1 MKNMR
6 ILCFINSLSS
16 GGAERQI
23 VRLSVMLKQNGY
35 DVVVCTYKDNNFYKD
50 ILTKNSIEYITL
62 NTNSIVKRLIGTISL
77 IRKLNGDV
85 VISYLEQ
92 PSVFCCIAKIFRSF
106 KLVVSERNTTQS
118 LSRNARLRFFLYRF
132 ADWIIPNSYT
142 QGRFITKNYPKY
154 TRKVQVI
161 TNFTDINKFIP
172 IHYQI
177 ESPVVRFIVV
187 ARITPQKN
195 IPVFADAI
203 RKLKDSGGNFIVDWF
218 GNPLNDEYGIFC
230 KDYIQKK
237 GITDVFH
244 FHSATSNIVR
254 EYQISTCFVLPSK
267 YEGYPN
273 VVCEAMACGLPILC
287 SNVCDNPDI
296 VKDGK
301 NGYLFNPNSSDDI
314 AAKMMLFLQTK
325 KDQILIMRQNSRR
338 MAESL
343 FSTEEFISNY
353 IKIIER

>member
-1 MKNMR
+1 MR

-23 VRLSVMLKQNGY
+23 VGLSVMLKQNGY
-35 DVVVCTYKDNNFYKD
+35 DVVVCTYKNNNFFFFF
-50 ILTKNSIEYITL
+50 LTKNCIEHVSL
-62 NTNSIVKRLIGTISL
+62 NTNSVVNRLIGTINL

-92 PSVFCCIAKIFRSF
+92 PSVFCCIAKIFRRF
-106 KLVVSERNTTQS
+106 KLIVSERNTTQS
-118 LSRNARLRFFLYRF
+118 LSRNVRLRFFLYHF
-132 ADWIIPNSYT
+132 ADWIVPNSYT
-142 QGRFITKNYPKY
+142 QGRFITKNYPEY
-154 TRKVQVI
+154 TRKVKVI

-172 IHYQI
+172 IHNQI

-203 RKLKDSGGNFIVDWF
+203 RKLKDIGGNFIVDWF

-230 KDYIQKK
+230 KEYIQKK
-237 GITDVFH
+237 DVSDVFH
-244 FHSATSNIVR
+244 FHSATNNIVR

-273 VVCEAMACGLPILC
+273 VVCEAMSCGLPTLC

-314 AAKMMLFLQTK
+314 AAKMMLFLQTNT
-325 KDQILIMRQNSRR
+325 DQINVMRQNSRR